1 MVRTIK
7 SNDALKIGMIKN
19 KKVNLLVSR
28 FLVIFLLNIKHI
40 YYLCLNQVFIFRE
53 VFLILFMQ
61 SNFPGFVFGFFE
73 IIAELVS
80 KNVLAFLFISI
91 YLAYNKE
98 WGRFTLLSLGVAGV
112 CCEFIKVSVARLRPY
127 AVVDKIKCIHA
138 NVAGQDPM
146 NFKIQGYSLPSGHT
160 MMATNLFLAIP
171 IYIRNNLY
179 IIIGLIGVLI
189 VALSRVGLGV
199 HFPTDTMAGFIIA
212 LVIIFVLS
220 RIFNMVENRT
230 YVYLGIV
237 VLSLM
242 GIIFCPEISYIKY
255 VSLVSG
261 ISLGFLV
268 EEKYVNFEN
277 PKSRKD
283 AIVRFIGAIILF
295 ILLFILIPKLAG
307 NGDLITCIKYSL
319 FTFIILAIYHLTF
332 KKIDRDG

>member
-1 MVRTIK
+1 MEEIIRTILIVSSFF
-7 SNDALKIGMIKN
+7 SNLFSKYKT
-19 KKVNLLVSR
+19 
-28 FLVIFLLNIKHI
+28 
-40 YYLCLNQVFIFRE
+40 Y
-53 VFLILFMQ
+53 ILFMFETSFYFPWEAFLIIFIQ

-146 NFKIQGYSLPSGHT
+146 NFKIQGYSFPSGHT

-171 IYIRNNLY
+171 VYIRNNLY
-179 IIIGLIGVLI
+179 IITGLIGVLI
-189 VALSRVGLGV
+189 VALSRIGLGV
-199 HFPTDTMAGFIIA
+199 HFPTDTIAGFFIA

-220 RIFNMVENRT
+220 RIFDVVENRT

-237 VLSLM
+237 VLSLI

-277 PKSRKD
+277 PKSRRD

-319 FTFIILAIYHLTF
+319 FTFIILAIYPLTF